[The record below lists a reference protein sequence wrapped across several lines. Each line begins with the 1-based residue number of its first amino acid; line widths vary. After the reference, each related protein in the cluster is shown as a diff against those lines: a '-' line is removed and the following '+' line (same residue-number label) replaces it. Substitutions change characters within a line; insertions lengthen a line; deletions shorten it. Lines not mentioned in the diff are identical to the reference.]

1 MPQQVPVNWVLF
13 CMGPIFRLHG
23 NEPNI
28 QLYSCRL
35 SMVIFAHTW
44 SVCSLVYFYV
54 FFLFIYFLLSV
65 YVIAMQLTFHFLCKK
80 LMTKLISIACSL
92 LFSIYTV
99 MQGNTCKV
107 ILPFFSLKP
116 SSPSCGWLQLNGS
129 ESHPYPVVWHLSDDA
144 RWVEFS
150 ICSVRKCRVS
160 ELGIWLGRKK
170 APLCYTYKQIKAMV
184 TGYSVFQTLLPF
196 SSSPFPAY

>member
-1 MPQQVPVNWVLF
+1 
-13 CMGPIFRLHG
+13 MGPIFRLHG
-23 NEPNI
+23 NEPSI

-35 SMVIFAHTW
+35 SMVFVHTW

-54 FFLFIYFLLSV
+54 FIYLFIFLLSL

-99 MQGNTCKV
+99 MQGSTCTV
-107 ILPFFSLKP
+107 ILPFFSLKR
-116 SSPSCGWLQLNGS
+116 SNPSCGWLQLNGS
-129 ESHPYPVVWHLSDDA
+129 ESHPYPVVWHLSDDV

-150 ICSVRKCRVS
+150 ICSVRKWQGV
-160 ELGIWLGRKK
+160 WGRDL
-170 APLCYTYKQIKAMV
+170 AWPEEGT
-184 TGYSVFQTLLPF
+184 TLLHL
-196 SSSPFPAY
+196 